1 MSILDDN
8 IIDRVH
14 NNVTME
20 AKRELMIWSYQKHR
34 WTVDGSGD
42 DRCLYERDFY
52 TGIYKMKHNKY
63 KTALVPAY
71 REDSTATRHTIT
83 IRTSRLKLNDDLSI
97 SVLDPKYPVVIL
109 DNKGE
114 KFPEFLTFKAGKGKD
129 IHFICFDIG
138 LSWDYLQSK
147 CPTNPIYVERV
158 VKYEHPR

>member
-1 MSILDDN
+1 MSLLDDN

-14 NNVTME
+14 DDVMKE
-20 AKRELMIWSYQKHR
+20 AKKELIVWVHQKHR
-34 WTVDGSGD
+34 WIADGSGD
-42 DRCLYERDFY
+42 GSSYVRDFN
-52 TGIYKMKHNKY
+52 TGVYKMKGNKY
-63 KTALVPAY
+63 KTTLVPAY
-71 REDSTATRHTIT
+71 QEGSTMNRYTIS

-147 CPTNPIYVERV
+147 CPTNPIYVERTI
-158 VKYEHPR
+158 KYECPG